1 MRQCKHIITTAILS
15 LICSIHIFADINPIV
30 AVDFSKEWDV
40 DAIKVMFRKAGYES
54 VYELDSTLY
63 GCAISCYS
71 NTKEIDQFKIDVK
84 FTPKTKKV
92 YRVKI
97 IQEIPTDDFSQ
108 AAVEFYKEIV
118 KRYGNPSSG
127 AFVKSRYD
135 SYSEE
140 SPISPINVKEYSL
153 DSINL
158 KMFISEKKPIGYHWQ
173 YNGINIYY
181 EVNKLSNYN
190 PEITCIIENVKM
202 QELFANEEASIEAEK
217 KEKEKAEKI
226 RTIIIWCIIIAIAL
240 YLLYRVIKFM
250 IQKDKEE
257 QEKIRIQ
264 EKKIDA
270 KQKETD
276 KKYNAFINDIKAKHG
291 EPVRIIPI
299 EFYDD
304 DFILQHND
312 ILVFPKTKTIIIGQN
327 EYSYSDIL
335 GCALIDNN
343 PQTLTSGQ
351 VTTTKVN
358 TGSMVGRAVVG
369 GLTLGVAGA
378 VVGALTASKETSSE
392 TIVPNHVGMYDI
404 KINVKSITNP
414 TIVLNLYNRKDLA
427 EEIYNLLQA
436 IIAMK

>member
-1 MRQCKHIITTAILS
+1 MRQYKHIITTAILS
-15 LICSIHIFADINPIV
+15 LVCSIHIFADINPIV
-30 AVDFSKEWDV
+30 AVDFSKEWDA

-63 GCAISCYS
+63 GCTISCYS
-71 NTKEIDQFKIDVK
+71 NTKEIDQFKINVE

-97 IQEIPTDDFSQ
+97 IQDIPTEDFSQ
-108 AAVEFYKEIV
+108 AAIKFLQEIV
-118 KRYGNPSSG
+118 KQYGNPPSG
-127 AFVKSRYD
+127 VFAKNYYD
-135 SYSEE
+135 YDSEE
-140 SPISPINVKEYSL
+140 SPINVEKYPL

-158 KMFISEKKPIGYHWQ
+158 KMFISEKKPIRYRWQ
-173 YNGINIYY
+173 HNGINIYY
-181 EVNKLSNYN
+181 EINKLSNYN
-190 PEITCIIENVKM
+190 PEITCTIENERM
-202 QELFANEEASIEAEK
+202 QKLLANEEAFIEAEK
-217 KEKEKAEKI
+217 KEKENTEKI
-226 RTIIIWCIIIAIAL
+226 RDIIFLCIGIAITLLTL
-240 YLLYRVIKFM
+240 YFVIKTM
-250 IQKDKEE
+250 IAKHKEE
-257 QEKIRIQ
+257 QEKLRLQQ
-264 EKKIDA
+264 EEIEI

-276 KKYNAFINDIKAKHG
+276 KKYNAFINDTKARYG
-291 EPVRIIPI
+291 EPVRVIPI

-304 DFILQHND
+304 NFILLHND
-312 ILVFPKTKTIIIGQN
+312 ILVFPKAKIVIIGQN

-335 GCALIDNN
+335 SCTLIDNN
-343 PQTLTSGQ
+343 PQDFTSGQ

-392 TIVPNHVGMYDI
+392 TTDTNHFGMYDI

-414 TIVLNLYNRKDLA
+414 TLVLNLYNKKDLA
-427 EEIYNLLQA
+427 EEIYSLLQA

>member
-1 MRQCKHIITTAILS
+1 MRQYKHIITTAILS
-15 LICSIHIFADINPIV
+15 LVCSIHIFADINPIV
-30 AVDFSKEWDV
+30 AVDFSKEWDA

-63 GCAISCYS
+63 GCTISCYS
-71 NTKEIDQFKIDVK
+71 NTKEIDQFKINVE

-97 IQEIPTDDFSQ
+97 IQDIPTEDFSQ
-108 AAVEFYKEIV
+108 AAIKFLQEIV
-118 KRYGNPSSG
+118 KQYGNPPSG
-127 AFVKSRYD
+127 VFAKNYYD
-135 SYSEE
+135 YDSEE
-140 SPISPINVKEYSL
+140 SPINVEKYPL

-158 KMFISEKKPIGYHWQ
+158 KMFISEKKPIRYRWQ
-173 YNGINIYY
+173 HNGINIYY
-181 EVNKLSNYN
+181 EINKLLNYN

-202 QELFANEEASIEAEK
+202 QELFANEKASIEAEK
-217 KEKEKAEKI
+217 KEKEKSEKI
-226 RTIIIWCIIIAIAL
+226 LTIIVWCIIIAGAL
-240 YLLYRVIKFM
+240 YTLYIVIKIM
-250 IQKDKEE
+250 IMKNKER
-257 QEKIRIQ
+257 QEKLRLQQ
-264 EKKIDA
+264 EEIEI

-276 KKYNAFINDIKAKHG
+276 KKYNAFINDTKARYG
-291 EPVRIIPI
+291 EPVRVIPI

-304 DFILQHND
+304 NFILLHND
-312 ILVFPKTKTIIIGQN
+312 ILVFPKAKIVIIGQN

-335 GCALIDNN
+335 SCTLIDNN
-343 PQTLTSGQ
+343 PQDFTSGQ

-392 TIVPNHVGMYDI
+392 TTDTNHFGMYDI

-414 TIVLNLYNRKDLA
+414 TLVLNLYNKKDLA
-427 EEIYNLLQA
+427 EEIYSLLQA